1 MRIGLLSDTHISE
14 VTEALPLQLIEAF
27 QGVDLILHAGDI
39 FISEVLDKLERIAP
53 VLAASGDDDFGAV
66 LRDKRVKSTHIL
78 AFEGKTLWLVH
89 DSQQY
94 YQFKSRRTSNI
105 IKQSDAP
112 DILVFGHTHYSI
124 LEHHNGILCINPG
137 SPMDS
142 HPKLGTIAILAI
154 ESNKAPQANIIQLR
168 A

>member
-14 VTEALPLQLIEAF
+14 VTQALPPQLIAAF
-27 QGVDLILHAGDI
+27 RGVDLILHAGDI
-39 FISEVLDKLERIAP
+39 FIPEVLDKLECIAP
-53 VLAASGDDDFGAV
+53 VLAASGDDDYGAV

-78 AFEGKTLWLVH
+78 EFEGKTLWLIH
-89 DSQQY
+89 DSPQY
-94 YQFKSRRTSNI
+94 YQLKSRQTSNI

-112 DILVFGHTHYSI
+112 DIIVFGHTHYSI
-124 LEHHNGILCINPG
+124 LEHHNGILFVNPG

-142 HPKLGTIAILAI
+142 HRKLGTIAILAI
-154 ESNKAPQANIIQLR
+154 ESDKVAQANMIHLG